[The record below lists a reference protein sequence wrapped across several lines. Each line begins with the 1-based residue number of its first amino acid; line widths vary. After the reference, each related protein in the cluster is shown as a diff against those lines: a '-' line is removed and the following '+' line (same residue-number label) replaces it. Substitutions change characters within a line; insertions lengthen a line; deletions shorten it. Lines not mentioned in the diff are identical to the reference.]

1 MGHDMQD
8 KLDEERKQ
16 RGNTRARVVLSLAIG
31 ACVTLLASEC
41 SRSHVQETVTVA
53 PRAAATQAQATNA
66 TTATKSAPPALD
78 AETEAAGDAL
88 AHAIVALKARHRDEA
103 LYYMNLGRTRLTRQL
118 NLADANANS
127 NSTREHLINDLREL
141 DTAER
146 SARHNAYDQ
155 SRAQLL
161 SISDDLD
168 HLH

>member
-1 MGHDMQD
+1 MGDVMRD
-8 KLDEERKQ
+8 KVYKEIKQ
-16 RGNTRARVVLSLAIG
+16 GRTTRGVLLSLAIG
-31 ACVTLLASEC
+31 ACVTLLAAEC
-41 SRSHVQETVTVA
+41 SRSHVQETVTVT

-66 TTATKSAPPALD
+66 TTATRSAPPAVD

-118 NLADANANS
+118 NPADANAIS
-127 NSTREHLINDLREL
+127 NSTREHLMNDLREL

>member
-1 MGHDMQD
+1 MGDVMRD
-8 KLDEERKQ
+8 KVYKEIKQ
-16 RGNTRARVVLSLAIG
+16 GRTTRGVLLSTAIG
-31 ACVTLLASEC
+31 ACVTLLVAGC

-66 TTATKSAPPALD
+66 TTATRSTPPAVD

-118 NLADANANS
+118 NLAGANANS
-127 NSTREHLINDLREL
+127 NSTREHLMNDLREL